1 MTRDERIRLEYT
13 YLLQKVQSVETVC
26 GMIEPLLKTLWGDIK
41 SGCMTTERTDELRR
55 WITALTLKT
64 PAIMQHVSAIE
75 EEIKHLSAEEQ
86 VRMKFKG

>member
-41 SGCMTTERTDELRR
+41 GGYMTTERTDELRR
-55 WITALTLKT
+55 WVSELTLKT

-75 EEIKHLSAEEQ
+75 EEIRHLSAEEQ